1 MKTKKS
7 VLFLIFILF
16 STALLFSKENIERII
31 VISYSEALNEGDKIW
46 LPGSVQD
53 KLISNLQTYTDF
65 SFVSSNEEKI
75 KDIQKKSESF
85 LYNEETAIEVGKLT
99 SATHA
104 IFLTTRKAEK
114 LYIVTAEFVN
124 LTTGKLIATAMSN
137 GREDKN
143 ELFNKN
149 GSAVDEITIDLCD
162 KLRIPLS
169 NTQKYILMKG
179 SLNVSDEEKYQ
190 MFSKEIE
197 KYNNQ
202 IIQFDKEIALMSQST
217 DLSVSAKKSKLQAEK
232 ALAEQKKKVAQAN
245 RDRIADIEE
254 KKQKEAEANE
264 RRTKFQ
270 IEKINSI
277 SDKVNK
283 KAAELRDL
291 KLDKET
297 SFGRLRIIEAKKEA
311 LVNLE
316 ENVKS
321 EKEAVRLQIQ
331 ENYDKKKEAELNRE
345 YRISELR
352 PDGTPTNKA
361 LNERNSKIKQIDKE
375 CESQISLNI
384 NRIEASVSKGKEQIK
399 SEVKNDLKNLE
410 KTVFYANSINDTL
423 RVNFNRY
430 DGERCGWEI
439 LYTVLCEGI
448 EFGQHTAFIEFDNVE
463 KIAPSGLGYDD
474 AVDMYDSL
482 IRCNEP
488 FLTYE
493 LSYSIVPD
501 EYKVS
506 TYIFKIS
513 KLRVFSTNSAVLTA
527 NGNFKGAKFEV
538 GESFEVVRQMDK
550 SFDYDKESREALI
563 AKLEEQEAKKEAREE
578 AAQVRKEKFN
588 KAKWEFYRKAA
599 NKAKFLSNVGFNM
612 PLFDTEFAI
621 KDTNE
626 RVKFTQEMGVDLELG
641 FIGESGFAFKLMGII
656 NGMKSNL
663 SMYGN
668 NNMTLIDGLGYLG
681 FGYAPVHNDFLSL
694 ALYALLGYGGFSTD
708 IEINKIKYNFSAS
721 GFSVGGNGFLEIYLK
736 KNFSIFGSFSA
747 VYNFSSTAEIK
758 DKDQSTNSS
767 STNSKFPKE
776 SYEAHWK
783 FIPSVG
789 FGFNI

>member
-1 MKTKKS
+1 MRVKKIAF
-7 VLFLIFILF
+7 FLMFILF
-16 STALLFSKENIERII
+16 STGLLFSKENIERVV

-46 LPGSVQD
+46 LPGSVHD

-65 SFVSSNEEKI
+65 SFVTSNEEKI
-75 KDIQKKSESF
+75 KEIQRKSESF
-85 LYNEETAIEVGKLT
+85 LYSEETAIEVGKLT

-124 LTTGKLIATAMSN
+124 LTTGKLIATSMST
-137 GREDKN
+137 GKEDKN

-149 GSAVDEITIDLCD
+149 GSAVDEITIDLCE
-162 KLRIPLS
+162 KLGIPLS

-202 IIQFDKEIALMSQST
+202 ILQFDKEIALMAQST

-254 KKQKEAEANE
+254 QKQKEVEANE
-264 RRTKFQ
+264 KRTKSQ

-316 ENVKS
+316 ENVNA

-331 ENYDKKKEAELNRE
+331 ENYDKKKDAELNRE
-345 YRISELR
+345 YRISEKR
-352 PDGTPTNKA
+352 ADGTLTNKA
-361 LNERNSKIKQIDKE
+361 LNEQNAKIKQIEKE
-375 CESQISLNI
+375 CEAQISSSI
-384 NRIEASVSKGKEQIK
+384 NKIEASVSKGKAQIK
-399 SEVKNDLKNLE
+399 SEVKKDLKNLE
-410 KTVFYANSINDTL
+410 KAVFYANSINDTL

-448 EFGQHTAFIEFDNVE
+448 EFGQNTAFIQFDMIE
-463 KIAPSGLGYDD
+463 KIAPSGLSYDD

-493 LSYSIVPD
+493 ISYSIVPD

-506 TYIFKIS
+506 TYIFNIS
-513 KLRVFSTNSAVLTA
+513 KLRVFSTNSAILTA
-527 NGNFKGAKFEV
+527 DGKFKGPKFEV
-538 GESFEVVRQMDK
+538 GKPFEVVRQMDK

-563 AKLEEQEAKKEAREE
+563 AKLEEQEARKEAREE
-578 AAQVRKEKFN
+578 AAQIRKEKFN
-588 KAKWEFYRKAA
+588 QAKWEFYRKAE
-599 NKAKFLSNVGFNM
+599 NKSKMLSNVGFNM
-612 PLFDTEFAI
+612 PIFDTNFRI
-621 KDTNE
+621 KDTKE
-626 RVKFTQEMGVDLELG
+626 EVKFTQEMGVDLE
-641 FIGESGFAFKLMGII
+641 IG
-656 NGMKSNL
+656 
-663 SMYGN
+663 
-668 NNMTLIDGLGYLG
+668 LI
-681 FGYAPVHNDFLSL
+681 
-694 ALYALLGYGGFSTD
+694 
-708 IEINKIKYNFSAS
+708 
-721 GFSVGGNGFLEIYLK
+721 
-736 KNFSIFGSFSA
+736 
-747 VYNFSSTAEIK
+747 
-758 DKDQSTNSS
+758 
-767 STNSKFPKE
+767 
-776 SYEAHWK
+776 
-783 FIPSVG
+783 
-789 FGFNI
+789 

>member
-1 MKTKKS
+1 MRVKKIAF
-7 VLFLIFILF
+7 FLMFILF
-16 STALLFSKENIERII
+16 STGLLFSKENIERVV

-46 LPGSVQD
+46 LPGSVHD

-65 SFVSSNEEKI
+65 SFVTSNEEKI
-75 KDIQKKSESF
+75 KEIQRKSESF
-85 LYNEETAIEVGKLT
+85 LYSEETAIEVGKLT

-124 LTTGKLIATAMSN
+124 LTTGKLIATSMST
-137 GREDKN
+137 GKEDKN

-149 GSAVDEITIDLCD
+149 GSAVDEITIDLCE
-162 KLRIPLS
+162 KLGIPLS

-202 IIQFDKEIALMSQST
+202 ILQFDKEIALMAQST

-254 KKQKEAEANE
+254 QKQKEVEANE
-264 RRTKFQ
+264 KRTKSQ

-316 ENVKS
+316 ENVNA

-331 ENYDKKKEAELNRE
+331 ENYDKKKDAELNRE
-345 YRISELR
+345 YRISEKR
-352 PDGTPTNKA
+352 ADGTLTNKA
-361 LNERNSKIKQIDKE
+361 LNEQNAKIKQIEKE
-375 CESQISLNI
+375 CEAQISSSI
-384 NRIEASVSKGKEQIK
+384 NKIEASVSKGKAQIK
-399 SEVKNDLKNLE
+399 SEVKKDLKNLE
-410 KTVFYANSINDTL
+410 KAVFYANSINDTL

-448 EFGQHTAFIEFDNVE
+448 EFGQHTAFIEFDKVE

-599 NKAKFLSNVGFNM
+599 NKPKFLSNVGFNM
-612 PLFDTEFAI
+612 PLFDTNFRI
-621 KDTNE
+621 KDTDE
-626 RVKFTQEMGVDLELG
+626 EVK
-641 FIGESGFAFKLMGII
+641 
-656 NGMKSNL
+656 
-663 SMYGN
+663 
-668 NNMTLIDGLGYLG
+668 
-681 FGYAPVHNDFLSL
+681 
-694 ALYALLGYGGFSTD
+694 
-708 IEINKIKYNFSAS
+708 
-721 GFSVGGNGFLEIYLK
+721 
-736 KNFSIFGSFSA
+736 
-747 VYNFSSTAEIK
+747 
-758 DKDQSTNSS
+758 
-767 STNSKFPKE
+767 
-776 SYEAHWK
+776 
-783 FIPSVG
+783 
-789 FGFNI
+789 

>member
-1 MKTKKS
+1 MRVKKIAF
-7 VLFLIFILF
+7 FLMFILF
-16 STALLFSKENIERII
+16 STGLLFSKENIERVV

-46 LPGSVQD
+46 LPGSVHD

-65 SFVSSNEEKI
+65 SFVTSNEEKI
-75 KDIQKKSESF
+75 KEIQRKSESF
-85 LYNEETAIEVGKLT
+85 LYSEETAIEVGKLT

-124 LTTGKLIATAMSN
+124 LTTGKLIATSMST
-137 GREDKN
+137 GKEDKN

-149 GSAVDEITIDLCD
+149 GSAVDEITIDLCE
-162 KLRIPLS
+162 KLGIPLS

-202 IIQFDKEIALMSQST
+202 ILQFDKEIALMAQST

-254 KKQKEAEANE
+254 QKQKEVEANE
-264 RRTKFQ
+264 KRTKSQ

-316 ENVKS
+316 ENVNA

-331 ENYDKKKEAELNRE
+331 ENYDKKKDAELNRE

-352 PDGTPTNKA
+352 ADGTLTNKA
-361 LNERNSKIKQIDKE
+361 LNEQNAKIKQIEKE
-375 CESQISLNI
+375 CEAQISSSI
-384 NRIEASVSKGKEQIK
+384 NKIEASVSKGKAQIK
-399 SEVKNDLKNLE
+399 SEVKKDLKNLE

-448 EFGQHTAFIEFDNVE
+448 EFGQNTAFIQFDMIE
-463 KIAPSGLGYDD
+463 KIAPSGLSYDD

-493 LSYSIVPD
+493 ISYSIVPD

-506 TYIFKIS
+506 TYIFNIS
-513 KLRVFSTNSAVLTA
+513 KLRVFSTNSAILTA
-527 NGNFKGAKFEV
+527 DGKFKGSKFEV
-538 GESFEVVRQMDK
+538 GKPFEVVRQMDK

-563 AKLEEQEAKKEAREE
+563 AKLEEQEARKEAREE
-578 AAQVRKEKFN
+578 AAQIRKEKFN
-588 KAKWEFYRKAA
+588 QAKWEKDEKISFNY
-599 NKAKFLSNVGFNM
+599 SNYIQSQ
-612 PLFDTEFAI
+612 P
-621 KDTNE
+621 
-626 RVKFTQEMGVDLELG
+626 
-641 FIGESGFAFKLMGII
+641 
-656 NGMKSNL
+656 
-663 SMYGN
+663 Y
-668 NNMTLIDGLGYLG
+668 YLG
-681 FGYAPVHNDFLSL
+681 
-694 ALYALLGYGGFSTD
+694 
-708 IEINKIKYNFSAS
+708 
-721 GFSVGGNGFLEIYLK
+721 
-736 KNFSIFGSFSA
+736 
-747 VYNFSSTAEIK
+747 
-758 DKDQSTNSS
+758 
-767 STNSKFPKE
+767 
-776 SYEAHWK
+776 
-783 FIPSVG
+783 
-789 FGFNI
+789 